1 MSRTSGMIALV
12 VITVVWGS
20 TFVIIKDALDTIPAS
35 LLLALRFTL
44 AALALCWVK
53 IDRRAIRPAI
63 WLGLLGFAGF
73 ATQTVGLELTSASN
87 AAFITGLSVV
97 LTPVVARVFWK
108 RFMPRRAYL
117 AAGVGFVGLAI
128 MTVRDGFSGVNGGD
142 LLVVLTAISY
152 AIFIVYLGEVA
163 QDLDTNSLAF
173 LQHLPMALLA
183 WIWALPVVGQIGE
196 VQLKT
201 WIYIAYL
208 ALVAT
213 ALVAVLQVRAQKVVA
228 AQVAA
233 LIFALEPVFAA
244 AFAYFLLGE
253 RLGVQ
258 GLIGAAVLLA
268 AIMISELRPRRRTI
282 HST

>member
-1 MSRTSGMIALV
+1 MLALIA
-12 VITVVWGS
+12 ITVVWGS
-20 TFVIIKDALDTIPAS
+20 TFVIIKDVLDTIPAS
-35 LLLALRFTL
+35 LLLAVRFSL

-53 IDRRAIRPAI
+53 VDRKAIRPAM

-73 ATQTVGLELTSASN
+73 ATQTVGIELTSASN
-87 AAFITGLSVV
+87 AAFITGFSVV

-117 AAGVGFVGLAI
+117 AAIVGFIGLVI
-128 MTVRDGFSGVNGGD
+128 LTVRDGFSGVNAGD

-183 WIWALPVVGQIGE
+183 WIWALPVVDQIG
-196 VQLKT
+196 VVPLKT
-201 WIYIAYL
+201 WLYIVYL

-213 ALVAVLQVRAQKVVA
+213 ALVAVLQARAQRVVA

-233 LIFALEPVFAA
+233 LIFALEPVFAGV
-244 AFAYFLLGE
+244 FAYLLLGE
-253 RLGVQ
+253 RLGVR
-258 GLIGAAVLLA
+258 GLIGAAVLLS
-268 AIMISELRPRRRTI
+268 AILISELRPRRRTV
-282 HST
+282 HSQ

>member
-1 MSRTSGMIALV
+1 MLALIA
-12 VITVVWGS
+12 ITVVWGS
-20 TFVIIKDALDTIPAS
+20 TFVIIKDVLDTIPAS
-35 LLLALRFTL
+35 LLLAVRFSL

-53 IDRRAIRPAI
+53 VDRKAIRPAM

-73 ATQTVGLELTSASN
+73 ATQTVGIELTSASN
-87 AAFITGLSVV
+87 AAFITGFSVV

-117 AAGVGFVGLAI
+117 AAIVGFIGLVI
-128 MTVRDGFSGVNGGD
+128 LTVRDGFSGVNAGD

-183 WIWALPVVGQIGE
+183 WLWALPVVDQIG
-196 VQLKT
+196 VVPLKT
-201 WIYIAYL
+201 WLYIVYL

-213 ALVAVLQVRAQKVVA
+213 ALVAVLQARAQRVVA

-233 LIFALEPVFAA
+233 LIFALEPVFAGV
-244 AFAYFLLGE
+244 FAYLLLGE
-253 RLGVQ
+253 RLGVR
-258 GLIGAAVLLA
+258 GLIGAAVLLS
-268 AIMISELRPRRRTI
+268 AILISELRPRRRTV
-282 HST
+282 HSQ

>member
-1 MSRTSGMIALV
+1 MLALIA
-12 VITVVWGS
+12 ITVVWGS

-35 LLLALRFTL
+35 LLLAVRFSL

-53 IDRRAIRPAI
+53 VDRKAIRPAM

-73 ATQTVGLELTSASN
+73 ATQTVGIELTSASN
-87 AAFITGLSVV
+87 AAFITGFSVV

-117 AAGVGFVGLAI
+117 AAIVGFIGLVI
-128 MTVRDGFSGVNGGD
+128 LTVRDGFSGVNAGD

-183 WIWALPVVGQIGE
+183 WIWALPVVDQIG
-196 VQLKT
+196 VVPLKT
-201 WIYIAYL
+201 WLYIVYL

-213 ALVAVLQVRAQKVVA
+213 ALVAVLQARAQRVVA

-233 LIFALEPVFAA
+233 LIFALEPVFAGV
-244 AFAYFLLGE
+244 FAYLLLGE
-253 RLGVQ
+253 RLGVR
-258 GLIGAAVLLA
+258 GLIGAAVLLS
-268 AIMISELRPRRRTI
+268 AILISELRPRRRTV
-282 HST
+282 HSQ

>member
-1 MSRTSGMIALV
+1 MVALIA
-12 VITVVWGS
+12 ITVVWGS

-35 LLLALRFTL
+35 LLLAVRFTL

-53 IDRRAIRPAI
+53 IDRRAIRPAM
-63 WLGLLGFAGF
+63 WLGLLGFIGF
-73 ATQTVGLELTSASN
+73 ATQTFGIELTSASN

-97 LTPVVARVFWK
+97 LTPVVARIFWK
-108 RFMPRRAYL
+108 RFMPPRAYL
-117 AAGVGFVGLAI
+117 AATVGFIGLVI
-128 MTVRDGFSGVNGGD
+128 MTVRDGFSSINAGD

-183 WIWALPVVGQIGE
+183 WIWALPVVDQIGG
-196 VQLKT
+196 VPLKT
-201 WIYIAYL
+201 WLYIVYL

-213 ALVAVLQVRAQKVVA
+213 ALVAVLQARAQRVVP

-233 LIFALEPVFAA
+233 LIFALEPVFAGV
-244 AFAYFLLGE
+244 FAYLLLGE

-258 GLIGAAVLLA
+258 GLIGAAVLLS
-268 AIMISELRPRRRTI
+268 AILISELRPRRRTV
-282 HST
+282 HSQ

>member
-1 MSRTSGMIALV
+1 MLALIA
-12 VITVVWGS
+12 ITVVWGS

-35 LLLALRFTL
+35 LLLAVRFSL

-53 IDRRAIRPAI
+53 VDRKAIRPAM

-73 ATQTVGLELTSASN
+73 ATQTVGIELTSASN
-87 AAFITGLSVV
+87 AAFITGFSVV

-117 AAGVGFVGLAI
+117 AAIVGFIGLVI
-128 MTVRDGFSGVNGGD
+128 LTVRDGFSGVNAGD

-183 WIWALPVVGQIGE
+183 WLWALPVVDQIG
-196 VQLKT
+196 VVPLKT
-201 WIYIAYL
+201 WLYIVYL

-213 ALVAVLQVRAQKVVA
+213 ALVAVLQARAQRVVA

-233 LIFALEPVFAA
+233 LIFALEPVFAGV
-244 AFAYFLLGE
+244 FAYLLLGE
-253 RLGVQ
+253 RLGVR
-258 GLIGAAVLLA
+258 GLIGAAVLLS
-268 AIMISELRPRRRTI
+268 AILISELRPRRRTV
-282 HST
+282 HSQ